1 MFGVLKKLGLVHW
14 LGIALALGLLLAAGA
29 GSAQETAG
37 SFTNPVSKG
46 FAVSLIS
53 MGGSGATAEFDYF
66 RVYRP

>member
-29 GSAQETAG
+29 GS
-37 SFTNPVSKG
+37 FTNPVSKG
-46 FAVSLIS
+46 FAESLIS